1 MNKIEI
7 NALMKFDNIKIIAT
21 MKSKNGIIYVHDEKI
36 NLSTN
41 KKRGDI
47 KKDIKNALLS
57 IESKTSKKIKEI
69 NIIFDDFMK
78 NSELLKVKT
87 KIIKE
92 STKYEVEKKLNY
104 DDYQTI
110 VQRTINNQN
119 ANNEILISAVPFKF
133 IFVESGSANECES
146 YSFPFD
152 KKVSKLAIIFSLRF
166 MDKNSFLK
174 TVDYFDSLD
183 IKVNNVALESQLVI
197 YNGIDNEKLNKV
209 NFALAI
215 KNDKTILI
223 SSDNNV
229 VIRTDILEYS
239 FENLVK
245 KIEDK
250 FGISNQEAKN
260 LIQCYGKINVGT
272 NEDKEI
278 IYSSY
283 SLKEQHSNPINRSDV
298 ANVIKSF
305 LKSICSQANNII
317 KKITKNNGNNFELKI
332 IGKLSRINDLSNYC
346 SKYFEKVN
354 VLLSE
359 RNESIYSW
367 NKSFESVKNYWMYLK
382 MLDNKMNTETFYYNN
397 NKDSFNRDSTYQNKQ
412 AIKSTN
418 KRSVEVLLA

>member
-7 NALMKFDNIKIIAT
+7 NALMKFDNIRIIAT
-21 MKSKNGIIYVHDEKI
+21 MKSKNGIIYVHDEKV

-41 KKRGDI
+41 KKRRDI
-47 KKDIKNALLS
+47 KKDIKSALLS
-57 IESKTSKKIKEI
+57 IESKTSKKIREI

-78 NSELLKVKT
+78 NSEFLKIKT

-119 ANNEILISAVPFKF
+119 TNNEILISAVPFKF
-133 IFVESGSANECES
+133 VFVESGSVNECES
-146 YSFPFD
+146 YFFPFD

-174 TVDYFDSLD
+174 TIDYFDSLD

-229 VIRTDILEYS
+229 VIRTDTLEYS

-260 LIQCYGKINVGT
+260 LIQCYGKINVGA

-283 SLKEQHSNPINRSDV
+283 SLKEQHSNPISKSDV
-298 ANVIKSF
+298 ANIIKSF

-317 KKITKNNGNNFELKI
+317 KKMTKNNGNNFELKI
-332 IGKLSRINDLSNYC
+332 MGKLSRINDISNYC

-382 MLDNKMNTETFYYNN
+382 MLDNKMNPETFYYNN
-397 NKDSFNRDSTYQNKQ
+397 NEGLFNRNNTYQNKQ

-418 KRSVEVLLA
+418 KRNVEALLA